1 MSGYDIRKFVEEHIG
16 YFWKESYGQIYP
28 MLKRMAAQGLV
39 EARTERNSG
48 KPDRQVYSLTLAGH
62 AEFQTWLGQP
72 PLVPS
77 PRNEL
82 LLKLFFGHRSE
93 KEDLIRHVTEFRR
106 RHEKLLQQ
114 YSRVEKWLRREHAN
128 HPGLPYWFIKM
139 DYGRAI
145 RAWRS
150 TGATRRCALCNT
162 WQSTATGKRQQGTEE
177 NKEVTSN
184 VHLVAMR
191 GHVAHRLKDTPAGRS
206 TEIRSERESKMQSLP
221 RLGGLHH
228 CYAAAA

>member
-62 AEFQTWLGQP
+62 AEFQTWLAEP

-82 LLKLFFGHRSE
+82 FLKLFFGHRSE
-93 KEDLIRHVTEFRR
+93 KEDLIRHVTEFRQ

-128 HPGLPYWFIKM
+128 HPGLPYWFITM
-139 DYGRAI
+139 DYGRGYSRMALDWSDASL
-145 RAWRS
+145 RALQHLAKHARLANVS
-150 TGATRRCALCNT
+150 RKPKKTR
-162 WQSTATGKRQQGTEE
+162 K
-177 NKEVTSN
+177 
-184 VHLVAMR
+184 
-191 GHVAHRLKDTPAGRS
+191 
-206 TEIRSERESKMQSLP
+206 
-221 RLGGLHH
+221 
-228 CYAAAA
+228 